1 MVLDMLKSIQ
11 IRRAA
16 ARNYRV
22 LSALDDAVLC
32 DVGLDR
38 RTLRA
43 FCDNGCR
50 HHAASG
56 SRPGTGLAILMP
68 GNLAPVLR

>member
-1 MVLDMLKSIQ
+1 MILDIMKSLQ
-11 IRRAA
+11 ARRAA
-16 ARNYRV
+16 ARNYRI
-22 LSALDDAVLC
+22 LSVLDDAVLC

-50 HHAASG
+50 HHAATG
-56 SRPGTGLAILMP
+56 SRPGTGLAIPMP
-68 GNLAPVLR
+68 GGLAPALR